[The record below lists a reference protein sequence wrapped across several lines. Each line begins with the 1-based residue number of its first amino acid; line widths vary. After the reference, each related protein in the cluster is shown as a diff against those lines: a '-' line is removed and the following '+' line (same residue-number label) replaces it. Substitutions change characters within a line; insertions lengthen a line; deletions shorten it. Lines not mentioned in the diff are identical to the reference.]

1 MRHVRRTPRR
11 LRGDYRGAVPGLIY
25 PALADEVVALR
36 PWEIDDVDDQLAAF
50 ADPVFVRFSDWAPDT
65 REELLERLEKVERAR
80 ESGLGIHLAITDPDC
95 PPQALGEVALAGIDM
110 ANQRASV
117 GYWLGPAARGR
128 GLASHAVRLIA
139 RWAFDELGLVRL
151 ELTCGPDNP
160 GSQGVAARCGFR
172 LEGRLRSHLAFKD
185 GRRDSLV
192 YGLLPGEL
200 LS

>member
-1 MRHVRRTPRR
+1 M
-11 LRGDYRGAVPGLIY
+11 PGLIY

-65 REELLERLEKVERAR
+65 REELVERLEKVERAR

-95 PPQALGEVALAGIDM
+95 PPQALGEVALAGIDLI
-110 ANQRASV
+110 NQRASV
-117 GYWLGPAARGR
+117 GYWLSPAARGH
-128 GLASHAVRLIA
+128 GLASCAVRLIA